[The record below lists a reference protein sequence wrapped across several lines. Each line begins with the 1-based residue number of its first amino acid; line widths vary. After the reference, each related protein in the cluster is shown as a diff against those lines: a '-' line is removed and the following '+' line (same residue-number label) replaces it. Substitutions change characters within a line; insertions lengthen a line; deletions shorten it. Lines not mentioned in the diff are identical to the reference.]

1 MNVRSIIRKSLPVI
15 ITGFTLFVSLPVSA
29 GTRNLN
35 LTLKTSSSW
44 LKKTVKPGTKI
55 RLHILYNDIELFN
68 ENVTFSSS
76 TPSVAY
82 VSSTGLVTAK
92 KSGSATITAR
102 FHGRKAGLKIT
113 VLGTSKLSSLRK
125 RIVEYANQFVG
136 VLPYVYG
143 GNSLV
148 TGTDCSGFIHLV
160 LGHFGINTAR
170 TASEFQSMSNIS
182 YEDLLPGDI
191 IVYRNGGHVALYAAE
206 LETDTAYGVP
216 DQAVHHVERHRAGW
230 LPGIRFNA
238 DRL

>member
-44 LKKTVKPGTKI
+44 LKKTVKPRVKI
-55 RLHILYNDIELFN
+55 RLRIIYDDIELFN
-68 ENVTFSSS
+68 ENVAFSSS
-76 TPSVAY
+76 KPSVAY
-82 VSSTGLVTAK
+82 VSSTGLITAK
-92 KSGSATITAR
+92 KAGSATVTAR
-102 FHGRKAGLKIT
+102 FRGRKAGVKIT
-113 VLGTSKLSSLRK
+113 VSATSNLSSLRK

-182 YEDLLPGDI
+182 YADLRPGDI
-191 IVYRNGGHVALYAAE
+191 VVYKNGGHVALYAGNDIIIHAKGSK
-206 LETDTAYGVP
+206 YGTVKESMWYNTP
-216 DQAVHHVERHRAGW
+216 TGYVR
-230 LPGIRFNA
+230 LPV
-238 DRL
+238 

>member
-1 MNVRSIIRKSLPVI
+1 MKRGIFRRSLLGFFLFAMIVTPV
-15 ITGFTLFVSLPVSA
+15 PA
-29 GTRNLN
+29 GTGSPKLPLN
-35 LTLKTSSSW
+35 TPSSW

-76 TPSVAY
+76 KPSVAY

-92 KSGSATITAR
+92 KSGSAIITVR
-102 FHGRKAGLKIT
+102 FRGRKAGFKIT
-113 VLGTSKLSSLRK
+113 VSATSNLSSLRK

-170 TASEFQSMSNIS
+170 TASEFQSMSDIS

-191 IVYRNGGHVALYAAE
+191 IVYRNGGHVALYAGNYIIIHAKVSK
-206 LETDTAYGVP
+206 YGTVKVSVWYNTP
-216 DQAVHHVERHRAGW
+216 TGYVR
-230 LPGIRFNA
+230 LPV
-238 DRL
+238 

>member
-29 GTRNLN
+29 GTRNVS

-44 LKKTVKPGTKI
+44 LKKTVKPGVKI
-55 RLHILYNDIELFN
+55 RLRIIYDDIELFN

-76 TPSVAY
+76 KPSVAY
-82 VSSTGLVTAK
+82 VSSTGLITAK
-92 KSGSATITAR
+92 KAGSATVTAR
-102 FHGRKAGLKIT
+102 FQGRKAGLKIT
-113 VLGTSKLSSLRK
+113 VSATSNLSSLRK

-191 IVYRNGGHVALYAAE
+191 VVYKNGGHVALYAGN
-206 LETDTAYGVP
+206 DTIIHAKGSKYGTVKESMWYNTP
-216 DQAVHHVERHRAGW
+216 TGYVR
-230 LPGIRFNA
+230 LPV
-238 DRL
+238 